1 MLPFLVTPC
10 LVVAVQP
17 CMERIPIKKKKKK
30 KVAEMLKT
38 SGDTGVRLVAD
49 LANDMI
55 RNGTIPSDW
64 ENSYITNI
72 YKGKGDALIRGNYRG
87 LKLLDHVMKEIKR
100 VKEKIIRKRV
110 FIDDMQYGFMSGRG
124 TNDAIFILK
133 QLQEKHL
140 AKKRKL
146 FFAFVDP

>member
-1 MLPFLVTPC
+1 M
-10 LVVAVQP
+10 VVKAIMKMKNGKP
-17 CMERIPIKKKKKK
+17 AGPSGI
-30 KVAEMLKT
+30 VAEMLKT